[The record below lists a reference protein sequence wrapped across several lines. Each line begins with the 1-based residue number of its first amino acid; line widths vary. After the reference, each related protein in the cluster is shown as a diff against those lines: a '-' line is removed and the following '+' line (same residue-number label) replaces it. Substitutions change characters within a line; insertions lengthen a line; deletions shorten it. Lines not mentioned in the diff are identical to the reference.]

1 MQTIDLA
8 PTLLEYFGQSI
19 PKDMQGKVLKDTI
32 ESDQPVRKCAVF
44 GYFGNQMNI
53 TDGRYVYMRAARN
66 EEVPLYEYTLMPTRM
81 VARMSTELEEAQ
93 LAPVFDFTK
102 GMPVLKIPAKATDFI
117 TKSYGDQLFD
127 LMTDPDEE
135 KPVGNEKEKDRLTE
149 EMKKLMEESNAP
161 IELFQRLGLK

>member
-1 MQTIDLA
+1 
-8 PTLLEYFGQSI
+8 
-19 PKDMQGKVLKDTI
+19 
-32 ESDQPVRKCAVF
+32 
-44 GYFGNQMNI
+44 
-53 TDGRYVYMRAARN
+53 
-66 EEVPLYEYTLMPTRM
+66 
-81 VARMSTELEEAQ
+81 
-93 LAPVFDFTK
+93 
-102 GMPVLKIPAKATDFI
+102 MPVLKIPAKATDFI